1 MAASSSRCGG
11 LNFGRESGRS
21 KCMQW
26 NEQSLLLMLKDV
38 SVGDGI
44 DAWPSLSGESHASSM
59 LRHQSPEW
67 ARAKRG
73 MRERVGFARALF

>member
-1 MAASSSRCGG
+1 
-11 LNFGRESGRS
+11 
-21 KCMQW
+21 MQW

-59 LRHQSPEW
+59 LGTNRQSGDAQSEECW
-67 ARAKRG
+67 IRA
-73 MRERVGFARALF
+73 RERDGFEGFVLRGSNRLLRGNQR